1 MRPVSAHSI
10 HSLATSANP
19 KRFILATLCS
29 LFCAACGSGSS
40 GSSTVS
46 PPPTTVPDWELLVD
60 TNNPGTP
67 LSSALVGYY
76 DLSGA
81 LLDFENVPGLNS
93 AMSDVGFAGPGG
105 LAADW
110 RIGLGRWE
118 LGTEIFDT
126 LTDGTVCTNRTP
138 ENEATFSTDLELI
151 ANRDWFTFTDGSP
164 VLEADITDNR
174 YALDYVRSVI
184 DAASTFGAN
193 PYISIDHM
201 PRSLSINQTP
211 SRTDCSASFTNSVSN
226 NQPADSVVFSKAVA
240 GLVQRVVE
248 GTGTKT
254 GADRPRS
261 VTYWEVWN
269 EPELAFFW
277 EPTLAVDPD
286 AFFDMAISVL
296 LELDSYRSTSAVPAA
311 QAVKIGLASFAN
323 EGTAVATVQSFDAVN
338 LPMDFISFH
347 GYNDDPL
354 VIVDAITAVESAT
367 QNSTNYQDIEL
378 VLGEW
383 GPDLMSRAGDQQY
396 AMTMEPALHAATVV
410 SLGAYVGLDR
420 AHNAIFYNYDP
431 LIALGLLD
439 NNVTPRPLY
448 RAYELMSKLIND
460 TTEHLTA
467 QGSVNGRLDAGM
479 GAVLV
484 SRDTV
489 TGTVRA
495 LLVNRNASARVVQIS
510 LNGSAATPTVLY
522 VFDENDDPADPLR
535 TVGALDS
542 DIELPARS
550 LALAE
555 F

>member
-1 MRPVSAHSI
+1 M
-10 HSLATSANP
+10 
-19 KRFILATLCS
+19 
-29 LFCAACGSGSS
+29 G
-40 GSSTVS
+40 
-46 PPPTTVPDWELLVD
+46 
-60 TNNPGTP
+60 
-67 LSSALVGYY
+67 SALVGYY

-93 AMSDVGFAGPGG
+93 AMSNVGFAGAGG
-105 LAADW
+105 VAADW
-110 RIGLGRWE
+110 RMGLGRWE

-138 ENEATFSTDLELI
+138 ENEPTFPTDLELI

-164 VLEADITDNR
+164 VLEADIADNR

-184 DAASTFGAN
+184 DVADMFGAN

-201 PRSLSINQTP
+201 PRALSVNQTP
-211 SRTDCSASFTNSVSN
+211 NRTDCSASFTNSVSN
-226 NQPADSVVFSKAVA
+226 NQPADPVVFSKAVA
-240 GLVQRVVE
+240 GLVQRVIE
-248 GTGTKT
+248 GTGTRT

-261 VTYWEVWN
+261 AMYWEVWN

-277 EPTLAVDPD
+277 EPTLAADPD
-286 AFFDMAISVL
+286 AFFNMAIPVL
-296 LELDSYRSTSAVPAA
+296 LELDAYRSAAVDPAA
-311 QAVKIGLASFAN
+311 QDLKLGLASFAS
-323 EGTAVATVQSFDAVN
+323 EAAAIATVQSFDAVN

-354 VIVDAITAVESAT
+354 VIVDAIAAVESAT
-367 QNSTNYQDIEL
+367 RNSTNYQDIEL

-383 GPDLMSRAGDQQY
+383 GPDLMARAGDQQY

-410 SLGAYVGLDR
+410 SLGAYLGLDR
-420 AHNAIFYNYDP
+420 AHNAIFYNYDS

-439 NNVTPRPLY
+439 NSVTPRPLY

-460 TTEHLTA
+460 TTESLTA

-495 LLVNRNASARVVQIS
+495 LLVNRNASARVARIS
-510 LNGSAATPTVLY
+510 LNGSVATPTVLY
-522 VFDENDDPADPLR
+522 VFDETDDPANALR
-535 TVGALDS
+535 TVAAPDS
-542 DIELPARS
+542 DMELPARS